1 MKVVYN
7 WLKEFVDVTASPA
20 ELRARLSL
28 AGLAVDSIEETAA
41 GPVLDAEVT
50 ANRPDWL
57 GHLGIARE
65 VAAIY
70 RLPLKPL
77 HPKLKE
83 SAAKAADATRVEI
96 AAPDL
101 CGRFTARVLRGVKV
115 QPSPDWLRQGLEA
128 IGEKSINNVVD
139 VSNYVMFELGHPLHA
154 FDLDQLQ
161 EQRIVVRRA
170 KPGEKIRTLDGA
182 ERTLTKDMS
191 VVADAARAV
200 GIGGVMGGAET
211 EISFST
217 RNVLIEC
224 AWFDPVSVRRAAKA
238 LGLRTEASYRFE
250 RGADPEMAELA
261 SRRAAELIQQVGG
274 GELLA
279 GVVDVYP
286 QRTSEKKIELSRE
299 ELLRVMGADVPDRD
313 VEAILGALGF
323 HPVRV
328 DVNRG
333 SDGSIAA
340 VWECRQVS
348 WRQDVTRGID
358 LIEEVARHYGYDKFP
373 PRLPPAKLPAHRLPH
388 AEAQDRLRERLVALG
403 YQEIVEIPIV
413 DTQRNELFRPENLAP
428 AVIGNPLAEDA
439 SVMRSTGTVSML
451 RAIEWNLNHGQR
463 DLRLFEIGKTYEL
476 RDGEPVE
483 TQVLTLGAT
492 GMAQEKTIHE
502 AAREFSFADLKGDL
516 DRIGEL
522 AGGFTWQLGGPQ
534 WLTASRAARL
544 SLSTQGGSWSVTV
557 GANSGP
563 SADVDTRSTTLP
575 GPYFAVAG
583 QLARRI
589 AELYK
594 FRQDVFVAE
603 LKLESLVTS
612 VETAAAARRFKP
624 LPRFPAVERDF
635 SLVLSDGV
643 TFTNVAE
650 TIRSLQIA
658 ELESIEAAD
667 RLTYAEMKELI
678 GKDLEPELAKVFKP
692 GTYTL
697 MIRVK
702 FQSAQ
707 ATFTDAQLNDL
718 SARIVAA
725 LQANLGATL
734 RAN

>member
-20 ELRARLSL
+20 DLRARLSL
-28 AGLAVDSIEETAA
+28 AGVAVDSIEETAA

-50 ANRPDWL
+50 ANRPDCL

-83 SAAKAADATRVEI
+83 SAEKAADATRVEI
-96 AAPDL
+96 QAADL

-139 VSNYVMFELGHPLHA
+139 VTNYVMFELGHPLHA
-154 FDLDQLQ
+154 FDFDKLQ

-182 ERTLTKDMS
+182 ERSLTKDMC
-191 VVADAARAV
+191 VVADAGRAV

-224 AWFDPVSVRRAAKA
+224 ASFDPISIRRTSKA
-238 LGLRTEASYRFE
+238 LGLRSEASYRFE

-261 SRRAAELIQQVGG
+261 SRRAAELIQQVAG

-286 QRTSEKKIELSRE
+286 HRAPEKKIELSRK

-313 VEAILGALGF
+313 IEAILSALGF

-373 PRLPPAKLPAHRLPH
+373 SRLPPAKLPAHRLPH
-388 AEAQDRLRERLVALG
+388 AESQDRLRERIVALG

-413 DTQRNELFRPENLAP
+413 DTEHNELFRPENLAA

-463 DLRLFEIGKTYEL
+463 NLRLFEIGKTYEL

-492 GMAQEKTIHE
+492 GLAQEKTIYE

-522 AGGFTWQLGGPQ
+522 AGGFAWQSGGPQ
-534 WLTASRAARL
+534 WLAGSRAAQL
-544 SLSTQGGSWSVTV
+544 SLAGKSPAS
-557 GANSGP
+557 ANFG
-563 SADVDTRSTTLP
+563 
-575 GPYFAVAG
+575 VAG
-583 QLARRI
+583 QLAKRI
-589 AELYK
+589 ADIFK
-594 FRQDVFVAE
+594 FRQDVLVAE
-603 LKLESLVTS
+603 LRLEPLVTG
-612 VETAAAARRFKP
+612 VEAADAARRFKP

-635 SLVLSDGV
+635 SLVLADGV
-643 TFTNVAE
+643 TFAQVIE
-650 TIRSLQIA
+650 TIRSLRIT
-658 ELESIEAAD
+658 EVESIEAAD
-667 RLTYAEMKELI
+667 LFRGGQVPA
-678 GKDLEPELAKVFKP
+678 GKFS
-692 GTYTL
+692 L

-702 FQSAQ
+702 FQSSE
-707 ATFTDAQLNDL
+707 ATFTDAQLNDF

-725 LQANLGATL
+725 LQQNLGATL
-734 RAN
+734 RAI

>member
-20 ELRARLSL
+20 DLRARLSL
-28 AGLAVDSIEETAA
+28 AGLAVDAIEETAA
-41 GPVLDAEVT
+41 GPVLEAEVT
-50 ANRPDWL
+50 ANRPDCL

-70 RLPLKPL
+70 RLPLQPL

-83 SAAKAADATRVEI
+83 AAEKVADATRVEI
-96 AAPDL
+96 AAADL

-139 VSNYVMFELGHPLHA
+139 VTNYVMFELGHPLHA
-154 FDLDQLQ
+154 FDFDKLQ

-170 KPGEKIRTLDGA
+170 RPGEKIRTLDGA
-182 ERTLTKDMS
+182 ERTLTKDMC

-224 AWFDPVSVRRAAKA
+224 AWFDPISVRRASKA

-261 SRRAAELIQQVGG
+261 SRRTAELIQQVAG
-274 GELLA
+274 GEVLA
-279 GVVDVYP
+279 GVVDAHP
-286 QRTSEKKIELSRE
+286 HRATEGKIELSRK

-313 VEAILGALGF
+313 VEAILSALGF

-373 PRLPPAKLPAHRLPH
+373 PRLPPAKQPAHRLPH
-388 AEAQDRLRERLVALG
+388 EEAQDRLRERIVALG

-413 DTQRNELFRPENLAP
+413 DTQRNELFRPDNLAP

-439 SVMRSTGTVSML
+439 AVMRSTGTVSML
-451 RAIEWNLNHGQR
+451 HAMEWNLNHGQR
-463 DLRLFEIGKTYEL
+463 NLRLFEIGRTYEL

-492 GMAQEKTIHE
+492 GLAQEKTIYE
-502 AAREFSFADLKGDL
+502 AAREFTFADLQGDL

-522 AGGFTWQLGGPQ
+522 VGGFAWNSGGPQ
-534 WLTASRAARL
+534 WLAGSRAAQI
-544 SLSTQGGSWSVTV
+544 SLASKSPAP
-557 GANSGP
+557 ANIG
-563 SADVDTRSTTLP
+563 L
-575 GPYFAVAG
+575 AG

-589 AELYK
+589 ADVYK

-603 LKLESLVTS
+603 LKLEPLLTG
-612 VETAAAARRFKP
+612 VEAANAARRFKP

-635 SLVLSDGV
+635 SLVLADGV
-643 TFTNVAE
+643 TFAQVAQ
-650 TIRSLQIA
+650 TIRSLRID

-667 RLTYAEMKELI
+667 LFRGGHVPA
-678 GKDLEPELAKVFKP
+678 GKFS
-692 GTYTL
+692 L

-702 FQSAQ
+702 FQSAE
-707 ATFTDAQLNDL
+707 ATFTDQQLNDF

-725 LQANLGATL
+725 LQEQLGATL

>member
-7 WLKEFVDVTASPA
+7 WLKEFVDVAASPA
-20 ELRARLSL
+20 DLRARLSL
-28 AGLAVDSIEETAA
+28 AGVAVDSIEETAA

-50 ANRPDWL
+50 ANRPDCL

-65 VAAIY
+65 LAAIY

-83 SAAKAADATRVEI
+83 SADQAADATRVEI
-96 AAPDL
+96 QTPDL
-101 CGRFTARVLRGVKV
+101 CARFTARVLRGVKV

-139 VSNYVMFELGHPLHA
+139 VTNYVMFELGHPLHA
-154 FDLDQLQ
+154 FDFDKLQ

-182 ERTLTKDMS
+182 ERTLTKDMC

-217 RNVLIEC
+217 HNVLIEC
-224 AWFDPVSVRRAAKA
+224 ACFDPISIRRTSKA
-238 LGLRTEASYRFE
+238 LGLRSEASYRFE

-261 SRRAAELIQQVGG
+261 SRRAAELIQKVAG

-286 QRTSEKKIELSRE
+286 RRAPEKTIELSRK

-313 VEAILGALGF
+313 VEAILSALGF

-333 SDGSIAA
+333 SDGSISA
-340 VWECRQVS
+340 VWECRQIS

-373 PRLPPAKLPAHRLPH
+373 PRLPPAKLPTHRLPH
-388 AEAQDRLRERLVALG
+388 AEAQDRLRERIVALG

-439 SVMRSTGTVSML
+439 AVMRSTGTVSML

-463 DLRLFEIGKTYEL
+463 NLRLFEMGKTYLL

-492 GMAQEKTIHE
+492 GMAQEKTIYDP
-502 AAREFSFADLKGDL
+502 ARAFSFTDLKGDL
-516 DRIGEL
+516 DRIGQL
-522 AGGFTWQLGGPQ
+522 VGGFAWHSGGPH
-534 WLTASRAARL
+534 WLTSLRAAQI
-544 SLSTQGGSWSVTV
+544 SLARKSPATASFG
-557 GANSGP
+557 
-563 SADVDTRSTTLP
+563 L
-575 GPYFAVAG
+575 AG

-589 AELYK
+589 ADIYK

-603 LKLESLVTS
+603 LKLEPLVTGI
-612 VETAAAARRFKP
+612 EAADAARRFKP

-635 SLVLSDGV
+635 SLVLADGV
-643 TFTNVAE
+643 RFAQVIE
-650 TIRSLQIA
+650 TIRSLRID

-667 RLTYAEMKELI
+667 LFRGGQIPA
-678 GKDLEPELAKVFKP
+678 GKFS
-692 GTYTL
+692 L

-702 FQSAQ
+702 FQSAE
-707 ATFTDAQLNDL
+707 ATFTDAQLNDF
-718 SARIVAA
+718 SERIVAA
-725 LQANLGATL
+725 LQEKLGATL
-734 RAN
+734 RAS

>member
-20 ELRARLSL
+20 DLRARLSL
-28 AGLAVDSIEETAA
+28 AGVAVDSIEESAA

-50 ANRPDWL
+50 ANRPDCL

-83 SAAKAADATRVEI
+83 SQEKVAAAARVEI

-101 CGRFTARVLRGVKV
+101 CGRFTSRVLRGVKV

-139 VSNYVMFELGHPLHA
+139 VTNYVMFELGHALHA
-154 FDLDQLQ
+154 FDFDKLQ

-182 ERTLTKDMS
+182 ERTLTTDMC
-191 VVADAARAV
+191 VVADAGRAV

-224 AWFDPVSVRRAAKA
+224 AWFDPIAIRRTSKA
-238 LGLRTEASYRFE
+238 LGLRSEASYRFE

-261 SRRAAELIQQVGG
+261 SRRAAELIQQVAG

-286 QRTSEKKIELSRE
+286 HPAPEKKIELSRK

-313 VEAILGALGF
+313 IEAILSALGF

-373 PRLPPAKLPAHRLPH
+373 PRLPPAKQPAHRLPH
-388 AEAQDRLRERLVALG
+388 AEAQDRLRERIVALG

-463 DLRLFEIGKTYEL
+463 NLRLFEFGKTYEL

-492 GMAQEKTIHE
+492 GMAQEKTIYE

-516 DRIGEL
+516 DRVGEL
-522 AGGFTWQLGGPQ
+522 VGGFVWHSGGPQ
-534 WLTASRAARL
+534 WLAASRAAQI
-544 SLSTQGGSWSVTV
+544 SLAGKSPAP
-557 GANSGP
+557 ANFG
-563 SADVDTRSTTLP
+563 V
-575 GPYFAVAG
+575 VG
-583 QLARRI
+583 QLAKRI
-589 AELYK
+589 ADIYK

-603 LKLESLVTS
+603 LKLEPLVTG
-612 VETAAAARRFKP
+612 VEAANAARRFKP

-635 SLVLSDGV
+635 SLVLADGV
-643 TFTNVAE
+643 AFAQVVE

-667 RLTYAEMKELI
+667 LFRGGQVPA
-678 GKDLEPELAKVFKP
+678 GKFS
-692 GTYTL
+692 L

-702 FQSAQ
+702 FQSAE
-707 ATFTDAQLNDL
+707 ATFTDAQLNGF
-718 SARIVAA
+718 SARIVVA
-725 LQANLGATL
+725 LQQKLGATL